1 VLGILLL
8 PILNYTNIKE
18 DQKRNNI
25 NSFMPKISIVTVNF
39 NDVNGL
45 EKTIVSVLNQ
55 TYSDFEFIVIDGY
68 STDGSKDVILKYQ
81 DSLNYWISEPDK
93 GIYNAMNKGINVA
106 TGDYLLFMNSGDV
119 LVDDA
124 TILEICS
131 EKLKEDIVAFDCFL
145 EKDNA
150 ITGRRTH
157 IENPT
162 LFYVYKKGFKH
173 QSTFIKRSLFQKV
186 GLYNESYRIAGDY
199 EFWIR
204 SFLEPTTTS
213 KSYTI
218 PIAVFQLNGISQ
230 LGYWGVEHQKIE
242 LELLPHLMTDFR
254 LFEQLLLYQNSRV
267 LTTMIK
273 LQRFFRKIRRK
284 FS

>member
-1 VLGILLL
+1 
-8 PILNYTNIKE
+8 
-18 DQKRNNI
+18 
-25 NSFMPKISIVTVNF
+25 MPKLSIITINF
-39 NDVNGL
+39 NNVIGL

-55 TYSDFEFIVIDGY
+55 AYSNFEYIIIDGD
-68 STDGSKDVILKYQ
+68 SIDGSKAVILKYQ
-81 DSLNYWISEPDK
+81 DQLTYWRSEPDK

-119 LVDDA
+119 LVDDQN
-124 TILEICS
+124 ILKICS

-173 QSTFIKRSLFQKV
+173 QSTFIKRSLFQKI
-186 GLYNESYRIAGDY
+186 GLYNESYTIAGDY

-204 SFLEPTTTS
+204 CFLESTTTS
-213 KSYTI
+213 KSYSVS
-218 PIAVFQLNGISQ
+218 IAVFQLNGISQ
-230 LGYWGVEHQKIE
+230 QGYWGLEHQRIE
-242 LELLPHLMTDFR
+242 QELLPHLMKDFR
-254 LFEQLLLYQNSRV
+254 LFEQLLPYQNSRILATV
-267 LTTMIK
+267 IK
-273 LQRFFRKIRRK
+273 LQRFFKSISRK

>member
-1 VLGILLL
+1 
-8 PILNYTNIKE
+8 
-18 DQKRNNI
+18 
-25 NSFMPKISIVTVNF
+25 MPKITIITVNY
-39 NDVNGL
+39 NNAIGL
-45 EKTIVSVLNQ
+45 EKTILSVLNQ
-55 TYSDFEFIVIDGY
+55 TYSDFEYIIIDGN
-68 STDGSKDVILKYQ
+68 STDGSKEVILKYQ
-81 DSLNYWISEPDK
+81 DKITYWVSEPDN
-93 GIYNAMNKGINVA
+93 GIYNAMNKGINAA

-119 LVDDA
+119 LVDDV
-124 TILEICS
+124 TILNCCA
-131 EKLKEDIVAFDCFL
+131 EKLVEDIVAFDCFL
-145 EKDNA
+145 EKDNT

-186 GLYNESYRIAGDY
+186 GLYNESYTIAGDY

-230 LGYWGVEHQKIE
+230 QGYWGLEHQRIE

-254 LFEQLLLYQNSRV
+254 LFEQLMPYQNSRIIGTV
-267 LTTMIK
+267 IK
-273 LQRFFRKIRRK
+273 LQKFFKSIRRK